1 MEELLFP
8 AVRESYKELLEIVD
22 GSDLLVTHPVT
33 FAGPLVAY
41 KTGIRWISTVLA
53 PISFLSAYD
62 PPVPP
67 FWSWLVQ
74 LKRLGPGFMKVA
86 LQAARHAYKPATI
99 YKLREELGVPDYG
112 NPVFEGQHSP
122 TRVLALFSPL
132 FAEPHPDWPPHTR
145 FAGFPFYDAATGTR
159 LSDEL
164 QNFLDD
170 GPPPIVFTLGSSAV
184 WVARDFFQQ
193 SVAAAKA
200 LGRRAILVIGDER
213 NLPSEPLPSTIL
225 AVDYAPFEL
234 LLPRSCLMIHHGGIG
249 TTSHGLRAGVP
260 ALIVPFAFDQF
271 DNAAHAVRTGTS
283 RTLYR
288 SHYKASRVAKELG
301 ILLDRPNYAQRA
313 REISS
318 RLKLENGAETASD
331 LIEELLPKGQ
341 SMTEKGGEFAYAS
354 GH

>member
-1 MEELLFP
+1 L
-8 AVRESYKELLEIVD
+8 
-22 GSDLLVTHPVT
+22 
-33 FAGPLVAY
+33 
-41 KTGIRWISTVLA
+41 
-53 PISFLSAYD
+53 
-62 PPVPP
+62 
-67 FWSWLVQ
+67 
-74 LKRLGPGFMKVA
+74 
-86 LQAARHAYKPATI
+86 
-99 YKLREELGVPDYG
+99 
-112 NPVFEGQHSP
+112 
-122 TRVLALFSPL
+122 
-132 FAEPHPDWPPHTR
+132 
-145 FAGFPFYDAATGTR
+145 
-159 LSDEL
+159 
-164 QNFLDD
+164 
-170 GPPPIVFTLGSSAV
+170 FTLGSSAV

-341 SMTEKGGEFAYAS
+341 SMTEKGGELAYAS
-354 GH
+354 GD